1 MNFTGLL
8 FVLRNRLSYRFM
20 MLCSRLS
27 LLRVS
32 LDNGLG
38 VDLSCLCWFSV
49 DFSLLHSLSVDFSLL
64 HSLSVDLT

>member
-1 MNFTGLL
+1 
-8 FVLRNRLSYRFM
+8 M

-49 DFSLLHSLSVDFSLL
+49 DFSLLHSLSVDLSCLCWFSVDLSLL